1 MDHLGV
7 EAVSAISGD
16 PHGLSLM
23 WLAGILALVLAISIV
38 SSRWI
43 RTKVLTVRHLFLKI
57 KIQSGKK
64 TDIGYIRTLDLDR
77 ALIVTTSELTK
88 GAHIVLDLST
98 LPDFPHGEAQVN
110 ATVKKIKALGGQP
123 TNFLIDVRFA
133 RSTDQNYSSLLS
145 SYLRQLH
152 T

>member
-16 PHGLSLM
+16 PHGLSLV

-57 KIQSGKK
+57 KIESGKK

-77 ALIVTTSELTK
+77 ALIVTTCELRK
-88 GAHIVLDLST
+88 GAPIVLDLST
-98 LPDFPHGEAQVN
+98 LPEFPHGEAQVH

-123 TNFLIDVRFA
+123 TNFLMDVRFA
-133 RSTDQNYSSLLS
+133 RSTDQAYSSLLS
-145 SYLRQLH
+145 SYLPQLH